1 MNARALGLASTL
13 LVLLSSHAIAQAPTA
28 PTTLTL
34 DEAERRALQ
43 NHPQLQAT
51 QYSSAAAKEVVRE
64 TRSAYFPTVFGSVTG
79 ASALDGSRIAA
90 GGLNNPIIYDRF
102 ATGVSV
108 GQLVTDFGRT
118 RAIVRS
124 SSLNADA
131 RAQDVDDERAIVLLE
146 VDRAYYGILRAQA
159 VERVSQATVDARRL
173 VVDQVTALAQSNLRS
188 GLDVSFATV
197 NLSAAQLQL
206 VQAQNE
212 TQRAFAALAV
222 ALGESS
228 VSQYAVA
235 DQPLPS
241 QPPSDS
247 APLLA
252 DALRQRPDVLAARLT
267 AESANAFAEAEGD
280 LWRPSVAAVGAA
292 GVTPYHQT
300 GIEDRYAAAAVNVN
314 VPILNGSLF
323 SARHAEASLRARAV
337 SERLRDLEN
346 RVRQDVQVAWLD
358 ARTAFQR
365 LDLTRQ
371 LSEQAGSALD
381 LAQSRYDLGLGSI
394 VELSQAQLNKTQ
406 ADLEGAS
413 ATYDY
418 QVEMALLAHAIG
430 SRK

>member
-1 MNARALGLASTL
+1 MIAKTPTVTAALLLLLAVRAT
-13 LVLLSSHAIAQAPTA
+13 AQAPA
-28 PTTLTL
+28 PLTL
-34 DEAERRALQ
+34 EEAERRALQ

-51 QYSSAAAKEVVRE
+51 QFASAAAREVVRE
-64 TRSAYFPTVFGSVTG
+64 TRSAYFPTVVGSVTG
-79 ASALDGSRIAA
+79 AEALDGSRIAA
-90 GGLNNPIIYDRF
+90 GALNNPIIYDRF
-102 ATGVSV
+102 ATGISV

-118 RAIVRS
+118 RAVVRS

-131 RAQDVDDERAIVLLE
+131 RAQDVDDERAFVLLE
-146 VDRAYYGILRAQA
+146 VDRAYFSVLRAQA

-173 VVDQVTALAQSNLRS
+173 VLDQVTALAQSNLRS

-212 TQRAFAALAV
+212 TQRAFATLAV

-235 DQPLPS
+235 DQPLPT
-241 QPPSDS
+241 QPSSDS
-247 APLLA
+247 APLVA
-252 DALRQRPDVLAARLT
+252 DALRQRPDVLSARLT
-267 AESANAFAEAEGD
+267 AESSSAFAEAEGD

-292 GVTPYHQT
+292 GITPYHQT

-314 VPILNGSLF
+314 VPILNGSLY

-346 RVRQDVQVAWLD
+346 RVRRDVQVAWLD

-371 LSEQAGSALD
+371 LSEQAAGALD

-418 QVEMALLAHAIG
+418 QVDMAVLAHATG
-430 SRK
+430 ARK

>member
-1 MNARALGLASTL
+1 MKIVTTVGSVAVLMALATRAF
-13 LVLLSSHAIAQAPTA
+13 AQTP
-28 PTTLTL
+28 PLTL
-34 DEAERRALQ
+34 QDAESRALQ

-51 QYSSAAAKEVVRE
+51 QFASAAAREVVRE
-64 TRSAYFPTVFGSVTG
+64 TKSAYYPSVTGSVTG
-79 ASALDGSRIAA
+79 AGALTGSRIAA

-102 ATGVSV
+102 AIGVSV

-124 SSLNADA
+124 STLSADA
-131 RAQDVDDERAIVLLE
+131 RAQDVDDERTFVLLE
-146 VDRAYYGILRAQA
+146 VDRAYFGVLRAQA

-173 VVDQVTALAQSNLRS
+173 VLDQVTALARSNLRS

-197 NLSAAQLQL
+197 NLSSAQLQL
-206 VQAQNE
+206 VQAQND
-212 TQRAFAALAV
+212 TQRAFATLAV
-222 ALGESS
+222 TLGDASLTVYS
-228 VSQYAVA
+228 VTE
-235 DQPLPS
+235 QPLP
-241 QPPSDS
+241 PTPLPDS
-247 APLLA
+247 ASLVA

-267 AESANAFAEAEGD
+267 AESATAFADAEGD
-280 LWRPSVAAVGAA
+280 LWRPSIAAIGAA
-292 GVTPYHQT
+292 GVTPYHQM

-314 VPILNGSLF
+314 VPILNGSLY
-323 SARHAEASLRARAV
+323 SARHAEASLRARGV

-346 RVRQDVQVAWLD
+346 QVRRDVQVAWLN

-371 LSEQAGSALD
+371 LSEQAASALD
-381 LAQSRYDLGLGSI
+381 LAQARYDLGLGSI

-406 ADLEGAS
+406 ADLEGAA

-418 QVEMALLAHAIG
+418 QVEVVLLAHSVG

>member
-1 MNARALGLASTL
+1 
-13 LVLLSSHAIAQAPTA
+13 
-28 PTTLTL
+28 
-34 DEAERRALQ
+34 
-43 NHPQLQAT
+43 
-51 QYSSAAAKEVVRE
+51 
-64 TRSAYFPTVFGSVTG
+64 
-79 ASALDGSRIAA
+79 
-90 GGLNNPIIYDRF
+90 
-102 ATGVSV
+102 
-108 GQLVTDFGRT
+108 
-118 RAIVRS
+118 
-124 SSLNADA
+124 LNADA
-131 RAQDVDDERAIVLLE
+131 RAQDVDDERAFVLLE
-146 VDRAYYGILRAQA
+146 VDRAYFSVLRAQA

-173 VVDQVTALAQSNLRS
+173 VLDQVTALAQSNLRS

-212 TQRAFAALAV
+212 TQRAFATLAV

-235 DQPLPS
+235 DQPLPT
-241 QPPSDS
+241 QPSSDS
-247 APLLA
+247 APLVA
-252 DALRQRPDVLAARLT
+252 DALRQRPDVLSARLT
-267 AESANAFAEAEGD
+267 AESSSAFAEAEGD

-314 VPILNGSLF
+314 VPILNGSLY
-323 SARHAEASLRARAV
+323 SARHAEASLRARAI

-346 RVRQDVQVAWLD
+346 RVRRDVQVAWLD

-371 LSEQAGSALD
+371 LSEQAAGALD

-418 QVEMALLAHAIG
+418 QVDMAVLAHATG
-430 SRK
+430 ARK

>member
-1 MNARALGLASTL
+1 MKIVTTVGSVAVLMALATRAF
-13 LVLLSSHAIAQAPTA
+13 AQTP
-28 PTTLTL
+28 PPLTL
-34 DEAERRALQ
+34 QDAESRALQ

-51 QYSSAAAKEVVRE
+51 QFASAAAREVVRE
-64 TRSAYFPTVFGSVTG
+64 TKSAYYPSVTGSVTG
-79 ASALDGSRIAA
+79 AGALTGSRIAA

-102 ATGVSV
+102 AIGVSV

-124 SSLNADA
+124 STLSADA
-131 RAQDVDDERAIVLLE
+131 RAQDVDDERTFVLLE
-146 VDRAYYGILRAQA
+146 VDRAYFGVLRAQA

-173 VVDQVTALAQSNLRS
+173 VLDQVTALARSNLRS

-197 NLSAAQLQL
+197 NLSSAQLQL
-206 VQAQNE
+206 VQAQND
-212 TQRAFAALAV
+212 TQRAFATLAV
-222 ALGESS
+222 TLGDASLTVYS
-228 VSQYAVA
+228 VTE
-235 DQPLPS
+235 QPLP
-241 QPPSDS
+241 PTPLPDS
-247 APLLA
+247 ASLVA

-267 AESANAFAEAEGD
+267 AESATAFADAEGD
-280 LWRPSVAAVGAA
+280 LWRPSIAAIGAA
-292 GVTPYHQT
+292 GVTPYHQM

-314 VPILNGSLF
+314 VPILNGSLY
-323 SARHAEASLRARAV
+323 SARHAEASLRARGV

-346 RVRQDVQVAWLD
+346 QVRRDVQVAWLN

-371 LSEQAGSALD
+371 LSEQAASALD
-381 LAQSRYDLGLGSI
+381 LAQARYDLGLGSI

-406 ADLEGAS
+406 ADLEGAA

-418 QVEMALLAHAIG
+418 QVEVVLLAHSVG

>member
-1 MNARALGLASTL
+1 MTASTFSLTSAL
-13 LVLLSSHAIAQAPTA
+13 LLLLATRAIAQAPT
-28 PTTLTL
+28 PLTL
-34 DEAERRALQ
+34 EEAERRALQ

-64 TRSAYFPTVFGSVTG
+64 ARSAYFPTVFGSVTG
-79 ASALDGSRIAA
+79 AGALDGSRIAA
-90 GGLNNPIIYDRF
+90 GALNNPIIYDRF

-124 SSLNADA
+124 SSLSADA
-131 RAQDVDDERAIVLLE
+131 RAQDVDDERATVLLE
-146 VDRAYYGILRAQA
+146 VDRAYFGILRAQA

-228 VSQYAVA
+228 LSPYSVA
-235 DQPLPS
+235 DQPLPA

-247 APLLA
+247 AALVA

-300 GIEDRYAAAAVNVN
+300 GIDDRYAAAAVNVN
-314 VPILNGSLF
+314 VPILNGSLY

-346 RVRQDVQVAWLD
+346 RVRRDVQVAWLD

-371 LSEQAGSALD
+371 LSEQAAGALD
-381 LAQSRYDLGLGSI
+381 LAQARYDLGLGSI

-406 ADLEGAS
+406 ADLDGAA

-418 QVEMALLAHAIG
+418 QVEVALLAYAIG
-430 SRK
+430 ARK

>member
-1 MNARALGLASTL
+1 MIAKTPTVTAALFLLLAVRAT
-13 LVLLSSHAIAQAPTA
+13 AQAPA
-28 PTTLTL
+28 PLTL
-34 DEAERRALQ
+34 EEAERRALQ

-51 QYSSAAAKEVVRE
+51 QFASAAAREVVRE
-64 TRSAYFPTVFGSVTG
+64 TRSAYFPTVVGSVTG
-79 ASALDGSRIAA
+79 AEALDGSRIAA
-90 GGLNNPIIYDRF
+90 GALNNPIIYDRF

-118 RAIVRS
+118 RAVVRS

-131 RAQDVDDERAIVLLE
+131 RAQDVDDERAFVLLE
-146 VDRAYYGILRAQA
+146 VDRAYFSVLRAQA

-173 VVDQVTALAQSNLRS
+173 VLDQVTALAQSNLRS

-212 TQRAFAALAV
+212 TQRAFATLAV

-235 DQPLPS
+235 DQPLPT
-241 QPPSDS
+241 QPSSDS
-247 APLLA
+247 APLVA
-252 DALRQRPDVLAARLT
+252 DALRQRPDVLSARLT
-267 AESANAFAEAEGD
+267 AESSSAFAEAEGD

-314 VPILNGSLF
+314 VPILNGSLY
-323 SARHAEASLRARAV
+323 SARHAEASLRARAI

-346 RVRQDVQVAWLD
+346 RVRRDVQVAWLD

-371 LSEQAGSALD
+371 LSEQAAGALD

-418 QVEMALLAHAIG
+418 QVDMAVLAHATG
-430 SRK
+430 ARK

>member
-1 MNARALGLASTL
+1 MTAKTVGLAAALL
-13 LVLLSSHAIAQAPTA
+13 LVLAFRVMAQAPT
-28 PTTLTL
+28 PLTL
-34 DEAERRALQ
+34 EEAERRALQ
-43 NHPQLQAT
+43 NHPQLHAT
-51 QYSSAAAKEVVRE
+51 EFASAAAREVVRE
-64 TRSAYFPTVFGSVTG
+64 TKSTYFPAVTGSVTG
-79 ASALDGSRIAA
+79 AAALDGSRIAA
-90 GGLNNPIIYDRF
+90 GALSNPIIYDRF

-131 RAQDVDDERAIVLLE
+131 RAQDVDDERASVLLE
-146 VDRAYYGILRAQA
+146 VDRAYFGVLRAQA
-159 VERVSQATVDARRL
+159 VERVSRTTVDARRL
-173 VVDQVTALAQSNLRS
+173 VLDQVTALALSNLRS
-188 GLDVSFATV
+188 GLDVSFASV
-197 NLSAAQLQL
+197 NVSAAQLQL

-228 VSQYAVA
+228 LAQYSVM
-235 DQPLPS
+235 DQSLPA

-247 APLLA
+247 ASLVS

-267 AESANAFAEAEGD
+267 AESASAFADAEGD

-292 GVTPYHQT
+292 GVTPYHQV

-337 SERLRDLEN
+337 TEHLRDLEN
-346 RVRQDVQVAWLD
+346 RVRLDVHVAWLD
-358 ARTAFQR
+358 SRTAFQR

-381 LAQSRYDLGLGSI
+381 LAQARYDLGLGSI
-394 VELSQAQLNKTQ
+394 VELSQAQLNKSQ
-406 ADLEGAS
+406 ADLEGA
-413 ATYDY
+413 AAAYDF
-418 QVEMALLAHAIG
+418 QVEMAQLAHAIG
-430 SRK
+430 ARK

>member
-79 ASALDGSRIAA
+79 ASALDGSRITA

-212 TQRAFAALAV
+212 TQRAFTAMAV

-228 VSQYAVA
+228 VAQYAVA

-381 LAQSRYDLGLGSI
+381 LAQARYDLGLGSI